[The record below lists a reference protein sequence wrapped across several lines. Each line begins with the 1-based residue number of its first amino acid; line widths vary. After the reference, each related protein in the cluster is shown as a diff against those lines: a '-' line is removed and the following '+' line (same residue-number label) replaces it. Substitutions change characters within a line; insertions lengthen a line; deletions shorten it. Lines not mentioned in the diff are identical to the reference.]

1 MPIRFHLSLIQWI
14 NSAKG
19 RASFPVE
26 LCNSMAEGS
35 PNGHSSFDKLQEKLA
50 TAAGATGTVWA
61 RPDMMPLIEQVAD
74 SGIVRDWLI
83 RQDDQIF
90 ILP

>member
-1 MPIRFHLSLIQWI
+1 MVILRLT
-14 NSAKG
+14 NRKK
-19 RASFPVE
+19 
-26 LCNSMAEGS
+26 
-35 PNGHSSFDKLQEKLA
+35 KL
-50 TAAGATGTVWA
+50 TAAAGTTGTVWA
-61 RPDMMPLIEQVAD
+61 RPDAMPLIEQVAD